1 MDEGF
6 RQVQEQRQNMVLAPQ
21 LRQSLKIL
29 QVPAL
34 ELRNTIL
41 EELETNPTLE
51 ELPMASMSIDEET
64 TAKDTDDGFRE
75 ELGLDENFEVLKKL
89 SEDWEDYYT
98 QESSQYTDA
107 KESAIKRQHFF
118 NSFVS
123 ETSLEEHLMEQ
134 TKLSDCSEE
143 VKKAIAYLVGSLD
156 NHGFLRATWDE
167 VAEMAELPI
176 ETVMEG
182 AELLKTFDPPG
193 IGCSNVQE
201 SLKLQLQLKG
211 EDMSLAYQILNE
223 HYELLLRR
231 RIPELAR
238 KTGTTV
244 SEVQEAIEHIATL
257 DPAPGRAFSDDI
269 NTTITPDICIEKV
282 DGNWV
287 ITLTSDYIPRLRIN
301 PIYKK
306 MIAKGTL
313 STQEKEYIQTKM
325 RSSKFLIGAIEQRQN
340 TLERIAKEILKFQL
354 NFFEEGISKLKPLTM
369 NEVAEVLGVH
379 ETTISRAI
387 ANKYVETPHG
397 ILELRFFF
405 TSGYQNSAGEA
416 VANTSI
422 KDDIAA
428 IIDAED
434 TSKPY
439 SDQEIVNI
447 LQEKGIKIARRTVA
461 KYREEL
467 GILAT
472 NLRRQY

>member
-6 RQVQEQRQNMVLAPQ
+6 RQTQEQRQTMVLAPQ

-41 EELETNPTLE
+41 EELESNPTLE
-51 ELPMASMSIDEET
+51 ELPMDGVSIDEET
-64 TAKDTDDGFRE
+64 TSKDTETERHE
-75 ELGLDENFEVLKKL
+75 EIGLDENFEVLKKL

-98 QESSQYTDA
+98 QESSQYTDT

-134 TKLSDCSEE
+134 TKLSECSEDE
-143 VKKAIAYLVGSLD
+143 KKAIAYLVGSLD
-156 NHGFLRATWDE
+156 DHGFLTATWDE
-167 VAEMAELPI
+167 IADMTELPV
-176 ETVMEG
+176 ETVMSASEV
-182 AELLKTFDPPG
+182 LKGFDPPG

-201 SLKLQLQLKG
+201 SLMLQLRLRG
-211 EDMSLAYQILNE
+211 DEESLAYTIIDE
-223 HYELLLRR
+223 YYDLLLRR
-231 RIPELAR
+231 RIPDLAR
-238 KTGTTV
+238 KTGTSV
-244 SEVQEAIEHIATL
+244 DEIQEAIEHISAL
-257 DPAPGRAFSDDI
+257 DPAPGRAFGEDTNS
-269 NTTITPDICIEKV
+269 TITPDICIEKI
-282 DGNWV
+282 DGVWS
-287 ITLTSDYIPRLRIN
+287 IILTSDYIPRLRIN

-313 STQEKEYIQTKM
+313 SSQEKEYIQTKM
-325 RSSKFLIGAIEQRQN
+325 RSSKFLMGAIEQRQN
-340 TLERIAKEILKFQL
+340 TLERIAKEILKFQYE
-354 NFFEEGISKLKPLTM
+354 FFEEGVSKLKPLTM

-379 ETTISRAI
+379 ETTVSRAI

-397 ILELRFFF
+397 TFELRYFF
-405 TSGYQNSAGEA
+405 TSGYQNSEGQT

-422 KDDIAA
+422 KEKIAA
-428 IIDAED
+428 IIEAED